1 AAVPENVV
9 GGDVVEEKVRQR
21 KYLQAALASER
32 KVGSRCGQHDFLVF
46 ATVEIFGANA
56 FQHGNGFA
64 NPRAQL
70 GEAAILIFLEF
81 GRLARDACDKQ
92 HGMQTGHLN
101 LLAEVEHV
109 VGQPGFEQIFRIGS
123 RFVHVGLRLGEDAQ
137 EIVQQTGEIKYR

>member
-32 KVGSRCGQHDFLVF
+32 KVGSWCGQHDLLVF

-70 GEAAILIFLEF
+70 GEAAIPISLEF
-81 GRLARDACDKQ
+81 GRLARDASDKQ
-92 HGMQTGHLN
+92 RGMQTGHLN
-101 LLAEVEHV
+101 RLAEAD
-109 VGQPGFEQIFRIGS
+109 
-123 RFVHVGLRLGEDAQ
+123 HVGGRPRLEPIFGSGA
-137 EIVQQTGEIKYR
+137 R